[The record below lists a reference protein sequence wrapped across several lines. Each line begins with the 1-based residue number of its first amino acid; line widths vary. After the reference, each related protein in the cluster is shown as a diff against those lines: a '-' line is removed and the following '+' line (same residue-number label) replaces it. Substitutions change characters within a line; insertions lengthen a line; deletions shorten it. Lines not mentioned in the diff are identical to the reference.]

1 MKTFL
6 DRIRALI
13 RRDAVLHDIDDELR
27 SHVEMEADANRELG
41 MSDEDANRAARR
53 SFGNLGSVKDRA
65 YEVRGG
71 GFMETLLQDLRY
83 GVRLLLKHPGFTLV
97 AVATLAIGIGA
108 NTAIFSIVNAVL
120 LRPFPFPQP
129 DQIVMV
135 GEGAGGNVSYP
146 NFADWKDDRN
156 LFASTSAVRGD
167 ESYDLTGV
175 GEPERLQGRLVSAG
189 FLATLKVYPVLGH
202 DFTPDDDRP
211 GASPKVLLS
220 HVFWNRRFNAD
231 PAIVGR
237 PITLNNQSYT
247 VAGVLPRDFQFD
259 READVTIP
267 IGLSADRFK
276 ARGADPGIIV
286 VARLLPNT
294 TEQQAQ
300 VALDVVYARL
310 EQEYPGSNTGRR
322 AYLTPMHEYFVGS
335 ARQPLVILL
344 GSVGLVLLIA
354 CANVANLLLV
364 RGSARKREISVRVA
378 LGASRWRIIR
388 ELLTGSFFL
397 ALIGAALGVLLAD
410 WGTAFIAGQ
419 LPGSIPRLA
428 EANLDLRVLLFTLG
442 ASVLTGLLFGLAP
455 ALHASRLNLTEAL
468 KDGNR
473 GSSGSHQHLRG
484 ALVVC
489 EVALTLTLLVG
500 AGLLIQSF
508 LRVMQVNPGFRSDN
522 LLTMQLSVNNPDG
535 NQVDSFFKQLQEKV
549 RQLPGVRAVAVSN
562 GLPLAGVNHPTY
574 FIEGKPLPKFGA
586 APVANRYTV
595 SPGYFQ
601 TMGIQLLRGRVFT
614 SQDTPRTPLV
624 AVIDEALAKRTFPNE
639 DPIGKRLSQS
649 RNFSPVYEIVG
660 IVRHVEQYYL
670 DNPTVRPPQF
680 YLSFNQISPDR
691 LPGSTRRINLLLR
704 TGVEPASLS
713 SAVRT
718 QIAALNKDQ
727 AVFNVRTMDNIVAES
742 MAPRR
747 FSMMLLTVFAVAA
760 LVLASIG
767 LYGTMSYAVAQR
779 TREIG
784 LRITLGAQRENVLK
798 MVIGEGMK
806 LALIG
811 VALGQIASFAL
822 TPTMKH
828 LLFGITTTD
837 PLTFLGITL
846 LLASVALFAC
856 WIPARR
862 ATKVAPL
869 VALHYE

>member
-1 MKTFL
+1 MKTLL

-27 SHVEMEADANRELG
+27 SHLQMEADANREIG
-41 MSDEDANRAARR
+41 MSDDDADRAARK
-53 SFGNLGSVKDRA
+53 SFGNLGSIKDRA

-83 GVRLLLKHPGFTLV
+83 GIRLLLKHPGFTLV

-129 DQIVMV
+129 DEIVMV
-135 GEGAGGNVSYP
+135 SEVAGEIVSYP
-146 NFADWKDDRN
+146 NFAHWKDDRN
-156 LFASTSAVRGD
+156 LFASTSAVRSN
-167 ESYDLTGV
+167 ESYNFAGG

-189 FLATLKVYPVLGH
+189 FLSTLKVKPLLGR
-202 DFTPDDDRP
+202 DFVAGDDRP
-211 GASPKVLLS
+211 GATPTVLIS
-220 HVFWNRRFNAD
+220 HAFWSRRFNAD
-231 PAIVGR
+231 PAIIGR
-237 PITLNNQSYT
+237 PIALNDQTYT
-247 VAGVLPRDFQFD
+247 VVGILPRDFQFD
-259 READVTIP
+259 LDADVTIP

-276 ARGADPGIIV
+276 ARGSDPGIIV
-286 VARLLPNT
+286 VARLLPNA

-300 VALDVVYARL
+300 AALNVVYARL
-310 EQEYPGSNTGRR
+310 EHEYPASNTGRR
-322 AYLTPMHEYFVGS
+322 AYLIPMHEYFVGS
-335 ARQPLVILL
+335 ARQSLLILL

-364 RGSARKREISVRVA
+364 RGSTRKREISLRVA

-388 ELLTGSFFL
+388 ELLTSSFLL

-428 EANLDLRVLLFTLG
+428 EANVDLRVLLFTLG
-442 ASVLTGLLFGLAP
+442 TSVLTGLLCGLAP
-455 ALHASRLNLTEAL
+455 SLHVSRLNLTDAL
-468 KDGNR
+468 KDGDR
-473 GSSGSHQHLRG
+473 RSAGSRQHLRSWF
-484 ALVVC
+484 VVC
-489 EVALTLTLLVG
+489 EVALSLTLLVG

-508 LRVMQVNPGFRSDN
+508 FRVMQVDPGFRSGN
-522 LLTMQLSVNNPDG
+522 LLTMQVSVNNPDG
-535 NQVDSFFKQLQEKV
+535 NQVDWFFKQLQENV
-549 RQLPGVRAVAVSN
+549 RRLPGVKSVAVSN
-562 GLPLAGVNHPTY
+562 GLPLVTVNQPTY
-574 FIEGKPLPKFGA
+574 FIEGKPLPKNGA
-586 APVANRYTV
+586 APIANRYTV

-601 TMGIQLLRGRVFT
+601 TMGIELIKGRVFIP
-614 SQDTPRTPLV
+614 QDTSATPLV
-624 AVIDEALAKRTFPNE
+624 AVIDEVLAKRTFPNE

-649 RNFSPVYEIVG
+649 TDFSQAYEIVG
-660 IVRHVEQYYL
+660 IVRHVEQYNL
-670 DNPTVRPPQF
+670 DNPAIRPPQF
-680 YLSFNQISPDR
+680 YFSFNQISPDR
-691 LPGSTRRINLLLR
+691 LPGSTRRVNLLLR
-704 TGVEPASLS
+704 TDVEPNSLT
-713 SAVRT
+713 SAVRA

-727 AVFNVRTMDNIVAES
+727 AVFNVRTMDDIVSQSVAS
-742 MAPRR
+742 RR

-760 LVLASIG
+760 LLLASIG
-767 LYGTMSYAVAQR
+767 IYGTTSYAIVQR

-784 LRITLGAQRENVLK
+784 LRITLGAQRENVLR

-811 VALGQIASFAL
+811 VALGLIASFAL
-822 TPTMKH
+822 TRTMKS
-828 LLFGITTTD
+828 LLFGVSTTD

-846 LLASVALFAC
+846 LLAAVALCAC